1 MALHALRR
9 LLLGWAPLALVAC
22 HSLPDSASTTMS
34 QHFLPAGG
42 SGFTLEGRAQQLDSG
57 ALRIGYPGVTLHT
70 RFEGR
75 YLALR
80 AHSTGEQSA
89 LGIQIEGEPPR
100 ILPLEKTPQDW
111 VLIDSD
117 EGIER
122 RVEITHRGET
132 WLGQVTI
139 EGVTLNE
146 GAALTPAD
154 LPQRKLLVVGDSV
167 TCSYGAGDRSPPPN
181 TGPWWDPKASYGM
194 QVAEALEAQVHLVCY
209 GGRGLIRSWNG
220 NTEEGNAPEF
230 FERTIADQASPVP
243 WDHRRYQPQLILVAL
258 GTNDFNLGI
267 GPLPERKVF
276 VNAYVAFLER
286 LKAVHPNAAIA
297 LTEGAMVNDEAD
309 PQRPQKTVL
318 RDYIK
323 EAIESANLPDVHFIP
338 ATHHP
343 GDGRDAHPTGPQ
355 HALMA
360 EELSHQLRALTGW
373 RAADAP

>member
-1 MALHALRR
+1 MALNALRR
-9 LLLGWAPLALVAC
+9 LLLGWAPLALIAC
-22 HSLPDSASTTMS
+22 HSLPDSASTAMS
-34 QHFLPAGG
+34 HRLVPAG
-42 SGFTLEGRAQQLDSG
+42 SEGFALEGRAQELDSG

-80 AHSTGEQSA
+80 AHSSGEQSA
-89 LGIQIEGEPPR
+89 LGIQVDGEPPR
-100 ILPLEKTPQDW
+100 VLKLNKTPQEW

-117 EGIER
+117 EAVKR
-122 RVEITHRGET
+122 QVEITHRGET

-146 GAALTPAD
+146 DATLTPAE
-154 LPQRKLLVVGDSV
+154 LPQRKMLVVGDSV
-167 TCSYGAGDRSPPPN
+167 TCSYGAGDRSTPPN

-220 NTEEGNAPEF
+220 KTDEGNAPEF
-230 FERTIADQASPVP
+230 FEWAIADHAPVA
-243 WDHRRYQPQLILVAL
+243 WDHRQYPPELILVSL

-267 GPLPERKVF
+267 GPLPEREAF
-276 VNAYVAFLER
+276 VGAYVDFLGLLR
-286 LKAVHPNAAIA
+286 TVHPNATIA

-318 RDYIK
+318 RQYIR
-323 EAIESANLPDVHFIP
+323 EAIDRFGRPDVHFIP
-338 ATHHP
+338 ATHYP
-343 GDGRDAHPTGPQ
+343 GDHRDSHPTGPQ

-360 EELSHQLRALTGW
+360 EELSHQLRALMGW
-373 RAADAP
+373 